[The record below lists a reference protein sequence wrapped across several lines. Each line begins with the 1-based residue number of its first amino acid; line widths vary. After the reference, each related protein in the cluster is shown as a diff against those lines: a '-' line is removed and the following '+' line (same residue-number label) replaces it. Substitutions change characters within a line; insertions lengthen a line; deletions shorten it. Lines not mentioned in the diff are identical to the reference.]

1 MNTNQGPQRID
12 ASLEKLLGNLN
23 APSVDV
29 LDIIFRLVIDRRSR
43 PRDHTKPGSIDGDLL
58 TVTADDPTWAAE
70 FRWLEREVVARLG
83 SNRN

>member
-29 LDIIFRLVIDRRSR
+29 LDIIFRAWSSIVGPDLADTPNPVRS
-43 PRDHTKPGSIDGDLL
+43 
-58 TVTADDPTWAAE
+58 TAIC
-70 FRWLEREVVARLG
+70 
-83 SNRN
+83 